1 MLLAA
6 LLLVQLLPDA
16 FAVTQWEIDEVKRKR
31 DQVGEE
37 KRAQQQVLDELSAT
51 RDSVIDEKL
60 ALEEHIS
67 LTREQIML
75 NNQEIDLYN
84 GMIEDKAKEVERRK
98 HWKSSSWRDTV
109 HEYALWKKTGR

>member
-1 MLLAA
+1 MLLAV
-6 LLLVQLLPDA
+6 LLFVQLSPSV

-51 RDSVIDEKL
+51 RDSVIDEKM

-67 LTREQIML
+67 LTREQIAL

-84 GMIEDKAKEVERRK
+84 GMIEDKAKEVEAAK
-98 HWKSSSWRDTV
+98 
-109 HEYALWKKTGR
+109 AL